1 MFSRHASAQERR
13 ATPGFHR
20 DRPALRIDDG
30 ASSAIDLTARHPRT
44 GEPLSTVKFMVQTLA
59 AGDLQGDLPRE
70 LTYDDGLRTTE
81 AKGNRGGRRP
91 AIAANKTDAVH
102 TAYLEGR
109 SIAALA
115 PDHAI
120 SCGAIRTA
128 VADPLPQY
136 KAADPGY
143 PSPGA
148 AGHPRHAG

>member
-1 MFSRHASAQERR
+1 
-13 ATPGFHR
+13 
-20 DRPALRIDDG
+20 
-30 ASSAIDLTARHPRT
+30 
-44 GEPLSTVKFMVQTLA
+44 MVQTLA
-59 AGDLQGDLPRE
+59 AGDLQGDLQRE
-70 LTYDDGLRTTE
+70 LTDDNGLRATE

-91 AIAANKTDAVH
+91 AIAASKTDVVH

-115 PDHAI
+115 PDHAV

-148 AGHPRHAG
+148 VGPPRHAGQGRRLPPCRSPGRCRARRAGPIRASRRE